1 MAFGD
6 EKDGTLFL
14 WEVPTNL
21 KTPLDNELENIEK
34 FWDREVK
41 KCLFVLEQRERKK
54 EEHAIAKAEKEKAA
68 AIAEAQKEIGEEVLM
83 AKELE

>member
-1 MAFGD
+1 MAYGD

-21 KTPLDNELENIEK
+21 RFPLENELENIER

-41 KCLFVLEQRERKK
+41 KCLFVIEQRERKK
-54 EEHAIAKAEKEKAA
+54 EEYSMAKAEKEKAA
-68 AIAEAQKEIGEEVLM
+68 ALAEQAKEIGEEVLM
-83 AKELE
+83 QRELE